1 MPQSDVLDQISRL
14 LFDMFVDSI
23 DMPIPGKR
31 MSTSYCGCSKPGC
44 NPYCRGLITRSTSR
58 PRKEDLCTRGSENDD
73 NNERTES
80 DEAHTLRPSQR
91 PTTKVRIP
99 KPSILNP

>member
-1 MPQSDVLDQISRL
+1 MSIL

-23 DMPIPGKR
+23 DVPNPGKR
-31 MSTSYCGCSKPGC
+31 RSTSHCGCSKPAC
-44 NPYCRGLITRSTSR
+44 NPYCRGRITRSTSR
-58 PRKEDLCTRGSENDD
+58 PRKEDLWTRDSENDD

-80 DEAHTLRPSQR
+80 DKAHTLRPSQR
-91 PTTKVRIP
+91 PTTKVRVP